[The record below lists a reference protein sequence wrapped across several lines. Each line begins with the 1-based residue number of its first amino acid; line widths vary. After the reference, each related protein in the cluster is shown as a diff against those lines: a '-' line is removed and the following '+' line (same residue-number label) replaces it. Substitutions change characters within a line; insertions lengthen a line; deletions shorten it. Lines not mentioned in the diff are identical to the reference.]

1 VNAAFL
7 EPFQG
12 MTGKFHPGFIKFAG
26 KNSGKV
32 IRAFGGAG
40 VPRCG
45 VLTDHAF

>member
-12 MTGKFHPGFIKFAG
+12 MTGKFHPGFIQFAD

-40 VPRCG
+40 DLRCG
-45 VLTDHAF
+45 VLTGCAF